1 MVKELLPLLFPAAQ
15 DFFDVLFNLY
25 ARQHNLMAAFLAADL
40 KIHAH
45 AQYVKPVG
53 TTGVRLFGYDH
64 ITNLKSILPPPFFDL
79 VRRATGCA
87 CEQCDTDIII
97 YHPGSF
103 ENSPAGKSCP
113 RQENLL

>member
-1 MVKELLPLLFPAAQ
+1 MCRMVKELLPLLFPAAQ

-53 TTGVRLFGYDH
+53 PTGVRLFGYDH
-64 ITNLKSILPPPFFDL
+64 ITNLNIENMVNKGRNNVAYTMLDVTGSVPFL
-79 VRRATGCA
+79 
-87 CEQCDTDIII
+87 
-97 YHPGSF
+97 
-103 ENSPAGKSCP
+103 SCCIP
-113 RQENLL
+113 SKTF

>member
-1 MVKELLPLLFPAAQ
+1 LCRIVKELLPLLFPAAQ

-53 TTGVRLFGYDH
+53 PTGVRLFGYDH
-64 ITNLKSILPPPFFDL
+64 ITNLNVHSSTAFL
-79 VRRATGCA
+79 
-87 CEQCDTDIII
+87 
-97 YHPGSF
+97 
-103 ENSPAGKSCP
+103 
-113 RQENLL
+113 